1 MQLENYD
8 LSKLPF
14 PDLFKTYISNFGE
27 VGSFYEANPFSADS
41 LSNFANSFSFCGD
54 RAQTVQLLHE
64 FNGQFNI
71 EDATLKNIDRL
82 GQENSLC
89 IVTGQQLGLLGGPL
103 YTMLKTVAT
112 IHLAR
117 QLEQQLERPVIPVFW
132 LPDEDH
138 DYDEINLVKVLTE
151 NEEPATYS
159 LPSKDRGLPPV
170 AEMEVPDDIKGLLSE
185 LQKSLRNTDFSSEII
200 DLLQKCYKPGVSFRQ
215 AFGNLIANLF
225 SKHGLVLAGSN
236 SEDIKKHLKHTM
248 ISAVKKADEIRDAL
262 EEQSDKLTE
271 KFHQQATIYDSHL
284 FYLDAENGRTKIQQN
299 GDTWLTETGQEW
311 NKSELI
317 KAIEDEPEYFSPDV
331 FLRPIMQHAL
341 LPTLGYVGGPGEISY
356 YGQMKLFYRCFDQQ
370 MPAIFPRLSA
380 TVIDPAINRIIGE
393 LPFPFHDYSNRI
405 EDLESEFIEGSTK
418 IDIEPLFDEWKKK
431 TKSTAAEYQQEIVDI
446 DETLEGTAER
456 AKAKYFNELD
466 RLKEKT
472 YSALK
477 KKEEIQLN
485 RIQRIKNHAF
495 PDRILQERALSSLYF
510 MNRYGPDIW
519 DRLLAELGQDE
530 IFTKHK
536 LIYM

>member
-1 MQLENYD
+1 
-8 LSKLPF
+8 
-14 PDLFKTYISNFGE
+14 
-27 VGSFYEANPFSADS
+27 
-41 LSNFANSFSFCGD
+41 
-54 RAQTVQLLHE
+54 
-64 FNGQFNI
+64 
-71 EDATLKNIDRL
+71 
-82 GQENSLC
+82 
-89 IVTGQQLGLLGGPL
+89 
-103 YTMLKTVAT
+103 
-112 IHLAR
+112 
-117 QLEQQLERPVIPVFW
+117 
-132 LPDEDH
+132 
-138 DYDEINLVKVLTE
+138 
-151 NEEPATYS
+151 
-159 LPSKDRGLPPV
+159 
-170 AEMEVPDDIKGLLSE
+170 
-185 LQKSLRNTDFSSEII
+185 
-200 DLLQKCYKPGVSFRQ
+200 
-215 AFGNLIANLF
+215 
-225 SKHGLVLAGSN
+225 
-236 SEDIKKHLKHTM
+236 
-248 ISAVKKADEIRDAL
+248 
-262 EEQSDKLTE
+262 
-271 KFHQQATIYDSHL
+271 
-284 FYLDAENGRTKIQQN
+284 
-299 GDTWLTETGQEW
+299 
-311 NKSELI
+311 
-317 KAIEDEPEYFSPDV
+317 
-331 FLRPIMQHAL
+331 
-341 LPTLGYVGGPGEISY
+341 VGGPGEISY